1 MTKRYGVEYINSLR
15 DGRTVW
21 LDGKKVT
28 DVTSHPAFRG
38 TLKTLADL
46 FDTLGDVQTRDQ
58 VGFISPKTGEYVH
71 NAFLVPKNKEDLLKR
86 KDSFSLWAN
95 QTYGV
100 MSRLSGY
107 ARSLVTGWY
116 ASREYFQQFDSQFAE
131 KITRYFELARDE
143 NRFVTTAI
151 LEPQIDR
158 SKQVYDHED
167 PDALLRVV
175 KETKEGLVV
184 RGAKMIAT
192 SAPYAHDVIVAPSKP
207 LQEGD
212 RAYAHFMIVP
222 LNLPGLHIVCRES
235 FHSDQEKEHPLSARF
250 EEMDAVLIFDD
261 VLVPWDRVFLYGSA
275 EGVLKIHEHQKLN
288 TLANHQ
294 TVVRLLTKLEFV
306 AGVGFTIAEAIG
318 ADGYLHVQEKLGEL
332 VTQVE
337 SIKGLLVA
345 SEAQAKPDAYGTYLP
360 ARLPL
365 QTARNLGTRYYP
377 RALEILQLIGAGGFI
392 QLPSVSLEKNDL
404 ELQPLLQKYFKS
416 AKLDANQRI
425 RLYQLAWDLI
435 GSQLATRHELYERY
449 YTGDPIRM
457 HAFQYNTYD
466 QESLRARV
474 RDFQQFNAHEPIT
487 PAKEESYH
495 DHNRPTIPFAFK

>member
-1 MTKRYGVEYINSLR
+1 MPKKYGAAYLNSLQ

-21 LDGKKVT
+21 LDGKKVA
-28 DVTSHPAFRG
+28 DVTKHPAFRG
-38 TLKTLADL
+38 TLKTLSSL
-46 FDTLGDVQTRDQ
+46 FDTLGNEETRDR
-58 VGFISPKTGEYVH
+58 VGFVSPKTGEYVH
-71 NAFLVPKNKEDLLKR
+71 NAFLVPKTKEELLKR
-86 KDSFSLWAN
+86 KESFSFWAN
-95 QTYGV
+95 ETYGV

-116 ASREYFQQFDSQFAE
+116 AKREYFRQFDPEFPE
-131 KITRYFELARDE
+131 KITRYYEQARDE
-143 NRFVTTAI
+143 GRFITTAI

-212 RAYAHFMIVP
+212 KEYAHFMIVP
-222 LNLPGLHIVCRES
+222 LNLSGLHIVCRES
-235 FHSDQEKEHPLSARF
+235 FHSEKEEEHPLSARF
-250 EEMDAVLIFDD
+250 EEMDSVLIFDD
-261 VLVPWDRVFLYGSA
+261 VLVPWERVFLYGNA
-275 EGVLKIHEHQKLN
+275 TGVQQIHEHQKLN

-294 TVVRLLTKLEFV
+294 TVVRLLAKLEFV
-306 AGVGFTIAEAIG
+306 AGVGFAIAESIG

-345 SEAQAKPDAYGTYLP
+345 SEAQATQDENGTYWP
-360 ARLPL
+360 ARVPL
-365 QTARNLGTRYYP
+365 QTARNLGVRYYP

-392 QLPSVSLEKNDL
+392 QLPSVTLEKNHI
-404 ELQPLLQKYFKS
+404 ELQPLLQKYFRG
-416 AKLDANQRI
+416 AKIGASERI

-449 YTGDPIRM
+449 YTGDPFRM
-457 HAFQYNTYD
+457 YVFQYDTYD
-466 QESLRARV
+466 VEKLRNRI
-474 RDFQQFNAHEPIT
+474 RDFQEFASNDRKGE
-487 PAKEESYH
+487 YNH
-495 DHNRPTIPFAFK
+495 DHSRTTVPLPSK